1 MLQYNL
7 LIVLLMIIQCFAKD
21 IHYTAKGP
29 AFYAKHIFVDLV
41 GDDIDGFIDDIKE
54 TVFLGQGIIPPASKN
69 LFMAAAV
76 GAPEVL
82 PLDIANFM
90 ILKEFVDQVR
100 GLIKNMEAP
109 SRGANSL
116 LDSIGEHMDK
126 MSGLLFRQLTQ
137 GAINEAEGFKVEHCK
152 GCVEKAVDRAKAELA
167 KIDNNKVAKTVL
179 DYEAQNLLVAEEKEE
194 DTLDKL
200 SKKLGVM

>member
-21 IHYTAKGP
+21 IHYTAKGS

-54 TVFLGQGIIPPASKN
+54 NVFLGQGIIPPASKN

-82 PLDIANFM
+82 PLDVANFM

-137 GAINEAEGFKVEHCK
+137 GAINEAKDFSVEHCK

-167 KIDNNKVAKTVL
+167 KIDHDKVAKTVL
-179 DYEAQNLLVAEEKEE
+179 DQEAQNLLVAEEKEE

>member
-1 MLQYNL
+1 
-7 LIVLLMIIQCFAKD
+7 MIIQGFAKD

-54 TVFLGQGIIPPASKN
+54 NIFLGQGIIPPASKN

-76 GAPEVL
+76 GAQEVL
-82 PLDIANFM
+82 PLDVANFM
-90 ILKEFVDQVR
+90 ILKEFVDKVR
-100 GLIKNMEAP
+100 ELIKDIEAP

-137 GAINEAEGFKVEHCK
+137 GAINEAKDFSVEHCK
-152 GCVEKAVDRAKAELA
+152 GCVERAVDRAKAELA
-167 KIDNNKVAKTVL
+167 KIDYDKVAKTVL
-179 DYEAQNLLVAEEKEE
+179 DQEAQNLLVAEEKEE

-200 SKKLGVM
+200 SKKLGI

>member
-1 MLQYNL
+1 MLEYNL
-7 LIVLLMIIQCFAKD
+7 LIVLLMIIQSFAKD

-54 TVFLGQGIIPPASKN
+54 NVFLGQGIVPPASKN

-76 GAPEVL
+76 GAQEVM
-82 PLDIANFM
+82 PLDVANFM
-90 ILKEFVDQVR
+90 ILKEFVDKVR
-100 GLIKNMEAP
+100 ELIKDMEAP

-137 GAINEAEGFKVEHCK
+137 GMLNEAKDFSVEHCK
-152 GCVEKAVDRAKAELA
+152 GCVERAVDRAKAELA
-167 KIDNNKVAKTVL
+167 KIDYDKVAATVAGYSNQCAAMCE
-179 DYEAQNLLVAEEKEE
+179 DNEE
-194 DTLDKL
+194 DPLEKL
-200 SKKLGVM
+200 SKKLGL

>member
-21 IHYTAKGP
+21 IHYTAKGS

-54 TVFLGQGIIPPASKN
+54 NIFLGQGIIPPASKK

-82 PLDIANFM
+82 LLDVANFM

-167 KIDNNKVAKTVL
+167 KIDHDKVAKTVL
-179 DYEAQNLLVAEEKEE
+179 DYEAQNLLVAEEKKE

-200 SKKLGVM
+200 SKKLGI